1 LNLMADEQ
9 GRIRWSPSE
18 WQRVAAY
25 AVPHIDKGVPINR
38 AIEKAQRSA
47 LPPARRRDEDAIRR
61 IVWQA
66 PTRRFI
72 EEARALSPEK
82 RAEIAPPPP
91 PRKAPSTRPK
101 LDEGRDYSGAG
112 RIRWTTLE
120 KARIARQVNQ
130 WKAAG
135 DTRAVSRLIIEA
147 QELVIERDRRRSIV
161 SIQSCSA
168 PGGLNEQMLAEGTA
182 NEWLLTDP
190 QAAAAIQAPATTAAP
205 ATTTTNTAAPA
216 TTAAPAEPSPIAA
229 PQGAEA
235 AHAPTPLPHTPNAL
249 SDAAR
254 AFGEV
259 VMGAL
264 DNLLAVHTETLM
276 REVYAR
282 MSAAMSAQAE
292 ATSRQIA
299 EQTAAMVERGMRET
313 VHRIV
318 EVELGGP
325 VASPP
330 PVTADAPA
338 QQQAAAVP
346 VQVPTPEP
354 EPPRAKV
361 IKVDVVGLNNGS
373 MEQEVRKALNGHA
386 DLRFVNPDT
395 GNGYAPH
402 RGRHCIMITQRVP
415 HALKHKIKA
424 AGVEPIYVKSTT
436 GHVIQAIEELH
447 RAIDMTGGNG

>member
-1 LNLMADEQ
+1 MA
-9 GRIRWSPSE
+9 GAPGYIRWTPSE
-18 WQRVAAY
+18 WQLVAAY
-25 AVPHIDKGVPINR
+25 AIHHIDKGVPVNR
-38 AIEKAQRSA
+38 ALEKAQRSA
-47 LPPARRRDEDAIRR
+47 LPKARHHDEDDIRR
-61 IVWQA
+61 MIWRA
-66 PTRRFI
+66 STKKYI
-72 EEARALSPEK
+72 EEARALPPEK

-91 PRKAPSTRPK
+91 PRKAPLPRPR
-101 LDEGRDYSGAG
+101 LDEGRDYDRQPG
-112 RIRWTTLE
+112 RLIKWTTLE
-120 KARIARQVNQ
+120 KARVARQVNQ
-130 WKAAG
+130 WRAAG
-135 DTRAVSRLIIEA
+135 DTRPLSRLIIEA
-147 QELVIERDRRRSIV
+147 QELVIERDRRRPIR
-161 SIQSCSA
+161 SIQVA
-168 PGGLNEQMLAEGTA
+168 AQPGGLNDRMLAEGTA

-318 EVELGGP
+318 EAELGGP
-325 VASPP
+325 VAPP
-330 PVTADAPA
+330 PVTTETPA
-338 QQQAAAVP
+338 QQQAAAP
-346 VQVPTPEP
+346 APTPEP
-354 EPPRAKV
+354 ETPRSKV
-361 IKVDVVGLNNGS
+361 LRVDVVGLVGNNIS
-373 MEQEVRKALNGHA
+373 EVRSAFNGNT
-386 DLRFVNPDT
+386 DLRFIDPDQL
-395 GNGYAPH
+395 NGWAPH
-402 RGRHCIMITQRVP
+402 KGRHVVCATKWIP
-415 HALKHKIKA
+415 HKSKDKLRA
-424 AGVEPIYVKSTT
+424 AGVRPINVT
-436 GHVIQAIEELH
+436 GSVGTVIHAIEELH
-447 RAIDMTGGNG
+447 RAHGMHDGAHG